1 MLRPYVRLQRLR
13 APVARVTAART
24 VYVMS
29 YEKRKKTSK
38 KPPSD
43 NLLRWAQNDHDRI
56 ARKEHEEYSRRL
68 KELKQLSKSMS
79 AYVKRRKTREEEAQ
93 KLQNIP
99 LPSEAQ
105 VAALETHSAGELS
118 ASMPFNAKNSSLA
131 TSTVSLPESI
141 QEKLGLAVKYL
152 VSKENQN
159 WNLVV
164 RQLSEDGGLA
174 GIPEKDIRRLVYA
187 IPKNQLRGVFPEIER
202 LLANSSIQISPK
214 IVNHYLKSLITGNT
228 VNVADMTTVEKYVA
242 QLRLLNKGKLSR
254 ETYEVLVEAYGKSGE
269 VSKVNDI
276 IKEMKQSKL
285 EPSLNVYSNV
295 LSTVVYKARDH
306 KQAVQL
312 FDLMKFLAG
321 SMSPSTREYQ
331 DIIVSYVNN
340 DDIEKALDLY
350 QEMLSGGIAL
360 NQNILVALARGCTS
374 REPLRVKAWE
384 FIFEIYNSKW
394 EPTVQTLEYILYLA
408 AKDGDL
414 ALARAFYHQLNRSQ
428 ATSSRSFSFLL
439 LAYTRS
445 TIGKPV
451 NEFQPLAITAHEKGR
466 NFRRNILDLVDFS
479 PKFDNPSQ
487 AVPFLPQIAL
497 CEEKEVLAELSAIM
511 AHALMVYPDYV
522 NTESV
527 NTFMNIA
534 ANMGTLE
541 EFIERYNE
549 FSFLDKSGIAETR
562 TIIEPEILESDE
574 TSLVNQRSTS
584 TKSPILSQVLEHRK
598 NSVKVPRNT
607 ITYLI
612 ALKAAAKHKN
622 YQFAQSIW
630 SERGTYRKSN
640 DFKLLPRKTK
650 DQLDFSFASGMV
662 NCLTD
667 FKLLDDALAILIS
680 TEYQFK
686 WTWKEL
692 RKLYTAAVE
701 VGNSKVTKTVRGVVK
716 RAQVTHEGKIRKK
729 DYKRYIMERGY

>member
-1 MLRPYVRLQRLR
+1 M
-13 APVARVTAART
+13 ASRT
-24 VYVMS
+24 VFVMS
-29 YEKRKKTSK
+29 YEKRKKSHK
-38 KPPSD
+38 KPSKD
-43 NLLRWAQNDHDRI
+43 DLLNWAQNDNDRI
-56 ARKEHEEYSRRL
+56 ARKEHEEYTRKI

-79 AYVKRRKTREEEAQ
+79 EYIRRRKTHDEEEQ
-93 KLQNIP
+93 KLKSIP

-105 VAALETHSAGELS
+105 AASLEAQSGGSGGALRSGK
-118 ASMPFNAKNSSLA
+118 PFNAKNASLA
-131 TSTVSLPESI
+131 TSTVTLPESI

-159 WNLVV
+159 WSLVLH
-164 RQLSEDGGLA
+164 QLSEDGGLA
-174 GIPEKDIRRLVYA
+174 GIPEKDVRQMVYA
-187 IPKNQLRGVFPEIER
+187 IPKNQLRGVFPQIEQ
-202 LLANSSIQISPK
+202 LLASSSIQLSPK
-214 IVNHYLKSLITGNT
+214 IVNCYLKSVIAGNT
-228 VNVADMTTVEKYVA
+228 VNMADMNTVEKYLEL
-242 QLRLLNKGKLSR
+242 LRLLNKLGKLSR
-254 ETYEVLVEAYGKSGE
+254 DTYEVLVEAYGKAGD
-269 VSKVNDI
+269 VSKMNAI
-276 IKEMKQSKL
+276 IKEMKQFKL

-340 DDIEKALDLY
+340 DDIEKALDVY
-350 QEMLSGGIAL
+350 QEMLSGGISL
-360 NQNILVALARGCTS
+360 NQNILVALARGCMS
-374 REPLRVKAWE
+374 REPLRVKAWD
-384 FIFEIYNSKW
+384 FIFEIYNYKW

-414 ALARAFYHQLNRSQ
+414 ALARAFYHQLNLSD

-439 LAYTRS
+439 LAYARS
-445 TIGKPV
+445 TIGTPV

-479 PKFDNPSQ
+479 PKFDNPKQ
-487 AVPFLPQIAL
+487 AVPFLPLVAL
-497 CEEKEVLAELSAIM
+497 PEEKELLAELSAIM
-511 AHALMVYPDYV
+511 AHTLMVYPEYV

-534 ANMGTLE
+534 AKMGTLE

-549 FSFLDKSGIAETR
+549 FTFLDRSGVAETR
-562 TIIEPEILESDE
+562 TIVEPEILESDD
-574 TSLVNQRSTS
+574 TSLESQRSVS

-598 NSVKVPRNT
+598 NSVKIPRNT

-612 ALKAAAKHKN
+612 ALKAAAKHKD
-622 YQFAQSIW
+622 YKFAQSIW
-630 SERGTYRKSN
+630 NERGIYRKSN

-680 TEYQFK
+680 TEYQFN

-701 VGNSKVTKTVRGVVK
+701 VGHNNVTKTVRGVVR
-716 RAQVTHEGKIRKK
+716 RAQVTHEGKIRKR